1 MKEIQIITSAL
12 EMKNFATQCKLENK
26 TIGFVPTMGALHIG
40 HISLINS
47 SVKRCD
53 VTVVSIF
60 VNPTQFNN
68 PDDLKKYPR
77 TFDTDKTMLETTGCD
92 VIFFPSIN
100 EMYPDGLVTTQL
112 DLQGLDKVMEGE
124 HRPGH
129 FAGVVTIVKSLFEM
143 VNPDVAFFGEKDFQ
157 QLAIIKFMT
166 IAFNM
171 PLEIVPCHTVR
182 EKDGLAFSSRNI
194 HLTPDERKDAPLIY
208 NTISQCKNKK
218 LTMTVYEAKA
228 WATNRINSSP
238 YLKVEYIEFVN
249 SKTLQPLNS
258 WDECEEQRVC
268 TAVTVS
274 KTRLI
279 DNAML

>member
-1 MKEIQIITSAL
+1 MKEIQIITSAH
-12 EMKNFATQCKLENK
+12 EMKNFAAECKAQRK

-47 SVKRCD
+47 SVKNCD

-77 TFDTDKTMLETTGCD
+77 TFDTDKAMLETTACD

-100 EMYPDGLVTTQL
+100 EMYPDGLITTQL

-129 FAGVVTIVKSLFEM
+129 FAGVVTIVKSLFEI

-157 QLAIIKFMT
+157 QLAIIKYMT
-166 IAFNM
+166 HAFNM
-171 PLEIVPCHTVR
+171 PVEIMPCHTVR
-182 EKDGLAFSSRNI
+182 EEDGLAFSSRNI

-208 NTISQCKNKK
+208 DTISQCRNKK

-249 SKTLQPLNS
+249 SKTLQPLNN

-279 DNAML
+279 DNTVL